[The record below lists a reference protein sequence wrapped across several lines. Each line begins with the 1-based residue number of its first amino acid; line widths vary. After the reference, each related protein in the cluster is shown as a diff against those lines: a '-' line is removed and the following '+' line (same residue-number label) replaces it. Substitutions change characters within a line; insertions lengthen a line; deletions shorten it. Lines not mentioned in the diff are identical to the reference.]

1 MWNKMTEA
9 EKLHCYVSDTYKD
22 VYGFRPR
29 HYTFEQLN
37 SVEFLRGELDQLY
50 EELEQ
55 LYTLE
60 DCDERDHTG

>member
-37 SVEFLRGELDQLY
+37 SVKFLQAELDELQSEVAKLY
-50 EELEQ
+50 D
-55 LYTLE
+55 E